1 MFGTIEWKSVNKS
14 IDSPVQKWS
23 HCIECVGW
31 AWVWAEWNE
40 VLSATD
46 TEWWLGNEASS
57 DPSSPQ
63 MDDRCWTDRR
73 SLDPVVRDFL
83 ASFANEPCHN
93 DVAWDC
99 LQKWVRAEK
108 RYRPGTTY
116 TGEME
121 EGVKLQEVG
130 RRHGTNCPGVL
141 IELSKWV
148 IKYRVSRIKIHRS
161 NLDSRFLPCRKK
173 VLILTIYQPLGAH
186 PLNLLATKIVHLFPH
201 L

>member
-1 MFGTIEWKSVNKS
+1 MLDRSQDLWTRWSETFSVVLQM
-14 IDSPVQKWS
+14 SPVTRMS
-23 HCIECVGW
+23 HGTVCK
-31 AWVWAEWNE
+31 NE
-40 VLSATD
+40 IVQS
-46 TEWWLGNEASS
+46 
-57 DPSSPQ
+57 
-63 MDDRCWTDRR
+63 
-73 SLDPVVRDFL
+73 
-83 ASFANEPCHN
+83 
-93 DVAWDC
+93 
-99 LQKWVRAEK
+99 
-108 RYRPGTTY
+108 RYRYTPGTTY

-186 PLNLLATKIVHLFPH
+186 PLNLLATKIIHLFPH

>member
-1 MFGTIEWKSVNKS
+1 
-14 IDSPVQKWS
+14 
-23 HCIECVGW
+23 
-31 AWVWAEWNE
+31 
-40 VLSATD
+40 
-46 TEWWLGNEASS
+46 
-57 DPSSPQ
+57 

-83 ASFANEPCHN
+83 ASFANEPCHK
-93 DVAWDC
+93 DVAWC
-99 LQKWVRAEK
+99 MGGLSAKMRSCRADTV
-108 RYRPGTTY
+108 YIPGTTY

>member
-1 MFGTIEWKSVNKS
+1 MCGM
-14 IDSPVQKWS
+14 
-23 HCIECVGW
+23 G
-31 AWVWAEWNE
+31 WVWAEWNE

-57 DPSSPQ
+57 DPSPPQ

-73 SLDPVVRDFL
+73 ISGPGGPSATFSVVLQISPVKTMSHGTVCK
-83 ASFANEPCHN
+83 NEF
-93 DVAWDC
+93 V
-99 LQKWVRAEK
+99 QKDTL
-108 RYRPGTTY
+108 PGTTY
-116 TGEME
+116 TGEIE
-121 EGVKLQEVG
+121 EGLKLQEVG

>member
-1 MFGTIEWKSVNKS
+1 MEISEEVKSLHRMCGMGRVERGF
-14 IDSPVQKWS
+14 IS
-23 HCIECVGW
+23 H
-31 AWVWAEWNE
+31 
-40 VLSATD
+40 STD

-83 ASFANEPCHN
+83 GSFANEPCHK

>member
-1 MFGTIEWKSVNKS
+1 M
-14 IDSPVQKWS
+14 
-23 HCIECVGW
+23 
-31 AWVWAEWNE
+31 
-40 VLSATD
+40 
-46 TEWWLGNEASS
+46 
-57 DPSSPQ
+57 
-63 MDDRCWTDRR
+63 
-73 SLDPVVRDFL
+73 
-83 ASFANEPCHN
+83 
-93 DVAWDC
+93 
-99 LQKWVRAEK
+99 
-108 RYRPGTTY
+108 YTY

>member
-1 MFGTIEWKSVNKS
+1 
-14 IDSPVQKWS
+14 
-23 HCIECVGW
+23 
-31 AWVWAEWNE
+31 
-40 VLSATD
+40 
-46 TEWWLGNEASS
+46 
-57 DPSSPQ
+57 

-73 SLDPVVRDFL
+73 ISGPGGPSATFSAVLQMSPVTRMSHGTVCKNEFVQKKDTDL
-83 ASFANEPCHN
+83 APHT
-93 DVAWDC
+93 
-99 LQKWVRAEK
+99 QGKWK
-108 RYRPGTTY
+108 
-116 TGEME
+116 
-121 EGVKLQEVG
+121 KLQEVG